1 MSITS
6 VCSQAAPSCP
16 SPGSPGELWGVFMGG
31 RGGSAGR
38 WPGGGP
44 RAGLWGARD
53 RADLSQ
59 RQVKVAATA
68 AAAAGRGRGKRA
80 SGLARRGPGGWW
92 ASWFWSPGCSSGE
105 GAG

>member
-6 VCSQAAPSCP
+6 VCSQAAPSRP
-16 SPGSPGELWGVFMGG
+16 SLGSPGELLGVFMGG

-38 WPGGGP
+38 WPRGGL
-44 RAGLWGARD
+44 RAGLWGARA

-59 RQVKVAATA
+59 RQVKVAAIAT
-68 AAAAGRGRGKRA
+68 AAAGRGRGKRA
-80 SGLARRGPGGWW
+80 SGLGRRGPGGW

>member
-6 VCSQAAPSCP
+6 VCSQTAPFRP
-16 SPGSPGELWGVFMGG
+16 SPGSPGELQGVFMGG
-31 RGGSAGR
+31 RGGSTGS

-44 RAGLWGARD
+44 RAGLWGTRA

-59 RQVKVAATA
+59 RQVKVAVTA
-68 AAAAGRGRGKRA
+68 AAAAGRGGA
-80 SGLARRGPGGWW
+80 NAPLGW
-92 ASWFWSPGCSSGE
+92 E